1 MSYGYAGKGK
11 EQSAAV
17 QSLEG
22 IGKSERRIIGLDDLA
37 LQKGPSCIIR
47 TGYDRVCH
55 LSWRS
60 CGDRDTGDN
69 RVPSTIAGTMG
80 FDSEWDQ
87 QSLDSLLV
95 QARRPIQEQEAGQSM
110 IEYLVVFMAFI
121 AVVGALGSLLDLFG
135 GDLVIDHAL
144 QSASHHLRDV
154 AQGALLDVFLY

>member
-1 MSYGYAGKGK
+1 
-11 EQSAAV
+11 
-17 QSLEG
+17 
-22 IGKSERRIIGLDDLA
+22 
-37 LQKGPSCIIR
+37 
-47 TGYDRVCH
+47 
-55 LSWRS
+55 
-60 CGDRDTGDN
+60 
-69 RVPSTIAGTMG
+69 MG

-87 QSLDSLLV
+87 QPLDSLLV

-135 GDLVIDHAL
+135 GDLVIYHAL